1 MGGYLTI
8 DNGLPSCFIRPSGS
22 HDYNQ
27 LDVVVRTPS
36 TSKST
41 NLADGGSNAVEL
53 PTNSRRA
60 ALRREHAQAVARAKL
75 TEAQEN
81 TVDDLRSISLMLEK
95 RTARTYGER
104 SDVVGQ
110 LRVKTAH
117 DEANHSLGKETRN
130 LM

>member
-1 MGGYLTI
+1 MACQAVLYDHQHLTTTT
-8 DNGLPSCFIRPSGS
+8 
-22 HDYNQ
+22 Q
-27 LDVVVRTPS
+27 LDIVVRTPS
-36 TSKST
+36 ASKGT
-41 NLADGGSNAVEL
+41 DLADGSSNTVEL
-53 PTNSRRA
+53 PTDGCRA

-81 TVDDLRSISLMLEK
+81 TVDDLYSISFVLNR

-117 DEANHSLGKETRN
+117 DETDDSLAKQTEDLIAGC
-130 LM
+130 